1 MFITSVKKEKEN
13 ARKSGEEEGEKSQW
27 LFLNNAKKG
36 MRMGRIFFGGG
47 QKMKE
52 MEIVGNEGTRRGIDR
67 RRDWMGIRPGRMCT
81 LHLDQP
87 STPHCQWSK
96 RKTRV
101 IRKSV

>member
-1 MFITSVKKEKEN
+1 MCVLE
-13 ARKSGEEEGEKSQW
+13 QC
-27 LFLNNAKKG
+27 KKG
-36 MRMGRIFFGGG
+36 GCEWEEFFFGGG

-87 STPHCQWSK
+87 STPLSWSK